1 VHPTAAAQAALVDDD
16 ALTAKGIA
24 LHRR

>member
-1 VHPTAAAQAALVDDD
+1 VHPTAAAQAGLVDDD